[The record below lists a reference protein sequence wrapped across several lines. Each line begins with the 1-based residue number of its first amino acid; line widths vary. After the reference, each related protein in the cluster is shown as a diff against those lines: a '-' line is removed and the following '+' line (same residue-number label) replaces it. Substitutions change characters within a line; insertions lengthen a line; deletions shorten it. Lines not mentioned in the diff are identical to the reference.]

1 MICRYKE
8 YVYLKTVLKFWL
20 IIRTASK
27 VIAVLNFEKLNFDL
41 RIFSV
46 YGPGLRSHS
55 KSCS

>member
-8 YVYLKTVLKFWL
+8 YVYLKKVLKFCL

-27 VIAVLNFEKLNFDL
+27 VIAVLNFDF

>member
-27 VIAVLNFEKLNFDL
+27 VIAVLNFDL

-46 YGPGLRSHS
+46 YDPGLRSHS